1 MMRAKQIHHNS
12 FPKNTHTHSFLFFFF
27 ILKFTSKLNPTSKPL
42 SAQQQQQQQ
51 QQQQFKDFKQNQT
64 RKSLTKNLEFQS
76 PMFYQ
81 LVSRA
86 WNERDSSLPHTFF
99 FFFFFFFLINQN
111 THTHTHTR
119 NKRIHSKL

>member
-1 MMRAKQIHHNS
+1 
-12 FPKNTHTHSFLFFFF
+12 
-27 ILKFTSKLNPTSKPL
+27 LNPTSKPL
-42 SAQQQQQQQ
+42 SAQQQQQQ

-99 FFFFFFFLINQN
+99 FFFFFFFLINQ
-111 THTHTHTR
+111 HTHTHTKQK
-119 NKRIHSKL
+119 NSFQTLKEKKTKPTPKPKTQAHPTLLASSVSMLLVGFELHAS

>member
-1 MMRAKQIHHNS
+1 
-12 FPKNTHTHSFLFFFF
+12 
-27 ILKFTSKLNPTSKPL
+27 LNPTSKPL
-42 SAQQQQQQQ
+42 SAQQQQQQ

-99 FFFFFFFLINQN
+99 FFFFFLINQ
-111 THTHTHTR
+111 HTHTHTEQK
-119 NKRIHSKL
+119 NSFQTLKEKKTKPTPKPKTQAHPTLLASSVSMLLVGFELHAS